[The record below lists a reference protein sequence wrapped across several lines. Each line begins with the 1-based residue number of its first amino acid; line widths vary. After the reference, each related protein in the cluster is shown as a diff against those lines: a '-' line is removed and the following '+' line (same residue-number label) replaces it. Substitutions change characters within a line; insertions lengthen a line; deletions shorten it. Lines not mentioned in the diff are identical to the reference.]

1 MYRPS
6 SGRWCDGDVTI
17 QLPGIEFHSNANFVT
32 GIFLLTSLLF
42 ALGEAP
48 GADVDH
54 VVVYKHERRLV
65 LLSEKGIEV
74 VADCSRWRT
83 QWAEDE
89 ARRPSNSRGAVR
101 ARFTER
107 QPPRLQSFSRFVS
120 NRKRCSGS
128 AEIRRQSWR

>member
-1 MYRPS
+1 MHRPS

-17 QLPGIEFHSNANFVT
+17 QLPGIEFHSNANFCNWNLPAH
-32 GIFLLTSLLF
+32 LL
-42 ALGEAP
+42 ALCPREAP

-65 LLSEKGIEV
+65 LLSQKGIEV
-74 VADCSRWRT
+74 VPDCSRWRT

-89 ARRPSNSRGAVR
+89 ARRPSNSRGGVR
-101 ARFTER
+101 ARFTKR
-107 QPPRLQSFSRFVS
+107 QQPLLQNVSRFVS
-120 NRKRCSGS
+120 KLKRYSGS